1 MSSNR
6 TTPVYICVP
15 MMRAI
20 LPPLLGVVLL
30 TAVCPIAA
38 AQDSLRVTLLGQVF
52 AEETGKPLAGAHVFI
67 AETRYGSA
75 TDAYG
80 IYRID
85 GVPLGLGD
93 LVVSMPGYAPQT
105 VTVHITEQAEY
116 RYNVKLTKT
125 DDPKQAWATWA
136 QGLAALAD
144 AEQLDVRQAD
154 AFVHSVFQDEDEGRY
169 EQAAA
174 VYLALLERLDTAPSK
189 EEQKIIARQ
198 VAQVEFLLPDDVRAE
213 VIEVGYLR
221 GQGTLRFKEG
231 AGAKLARWWRA
242 KDPLLTTSRNERLE
256 THLQR
261 VAYASRR
268 YSHRQ
273 SPRGFDDRGQIYVRL
288 GPPTFHQRL
297 STGGHITQALLEISG
312 PMPPDAEIWTYP
324 HLDLN
329 TYYLFILRDGRY
341 QISEVHDLIPA
352 VLRRGLSDT
361 PRGNQRAQILI
372 SFLHGAYRQMLPLHP
387 DFADLFDEIDLYRD
401 GVGDYAR
408 VKPVSFARTQVA
420 QTRFQDFKTTELRRQ
435 LTPLDHAPLFGEA
448 GRLPIEVR
456 YARFLNDDGA
466 TRTEIYAGH
475 LPVPEAE
482 RTPAEKRA
490 GPILGYRIESTLVL
504 WDEDYRERIR
514 RQSRYTI
521 PASGQTL
528 QTLVLQGDTATY
540 HVTAQWDAS
549 AAGTPST
556 APRLRTGV
564 FRAEGLHPLN
574 DDAATLEM
582 SDLKPVF
589 ASAETDVIRQTGA
602 DDRLDLTP
610 YPFTTFVPDA
620 APSLYFEIYHL
631 TFGAD
636 DQTHYTIEYEVVRR
650 TARLLG
656 LLGTKEERTLA
667 RTSYTGRSRTVR
679 EFITVDLSQWEQGG
693 ESLSIIIRITDDTTG
708 RQVERHID
716 FSL

>member
-1 MSSNR
+1 
-6 TTPVYICVP
+6 

-30 TAVCPIAA
+30 TTVCPIAA
-38 AQDSLRVTLLGQVF
+38 AQDSLRTTLLGQVF
-52 AEETGKPLAGAHVFI
+52 AEETGSPLAGAHVFI
-67 AETRYGSA
+67 ADTRYGSA

-80 IYRID
+80 TYRID

-93 LVVSMPGYAPQT
+93 LIVSMPGYAPQT
-105 VTVHITEQAEY
+105 VTFHITEQAEY

-154 AFVHSVFQDEDEGRY
+154 AFVRSVFQDEDEGRY

-189 EEQKIIARQ
+189 QERKIIARQ

-213 VIEVGYLR
+213 VIEAGYMR
-221 GQGTLRFKEG
+221 GQDTLGIKKG

-242 KDPLLTTSRNERLE
+242 KDPQLTTSRNERLE

-261 VAYASRR
+261 VVYAERTYR
-268 YSHRQ
+268 HRQ
-273 SPRGFDDRGQIYVRL
+273 SLRGFDDRGQIYVRL
-288 GPPTFHQRL
+288 GPPTFHQRFA
-297 STGGHITQALLEISG
+297 TDGKMTQALLEISG
-312 PMPPDAEIWTYP
+312 PMPPDAEMWTYP

-341 QISEVHDLIPA
+341 QISEVYDLIPA
-352 VLRRGLSDT
+352 ILRRGLSDT
-361 PRGNQRAQILI
+361 VRGNKIAQILI
-372 SFLHGAYRQMLPLHP
+372 TFLHGAYRQMLPLHP
-387 DFADLFDEIDLYRD
+387 DYADLFDEIDMYRD
-401 GVGDYAR
+401 GAGHNAR
-408 VKPVSFARTQVA
+408 VKPASFARTQVA
-420 QTRFQDFKTTELRRQ
+420 QTRFQDHQTNELRRQ

-448 GRLPIEVR
+448 ERLPIEVR

-475 LPVPEAE
+475 LPVPEAQCT
-482 RTPAEKRA
+482 RAEKRA
-490 GPILGYRIESTLVL
+490 SPLLGYRIESTLVL
-504 WDEDYRERIR
+504 WDEDYRERTR
-514 RQSRYTI
+514 RQSQYTI
-521 PASGQTL
+521 PVSGQTL
-528 QTLVLQGDTATY
+528 QTLVLRAYTATY
-540 HVTAQWDAS
+540 HITAQWEAY
-549 AAGTPST
+549 AAAPPT
-556 APRLRTGV
+556 APPLRAGV
-564 FRAEGLHPLN
+564 FQAEGLHPLN
-574 DDAATLEM
+574 NDAATLEM

-589 ASAETDVIRQTGA
+589 ASAETDVILETGA
-602 DDRLDLTP
+602 DDRLDLPP
-610 YPFTTFVPDA
+610 YPFATFVSDA

-656 LLGTKEERTLA
+656 LLGTKEERTVA
-667 RTSYTGRSRTVR
+667 RTSYTGRSRTER

-708 RQVERHID
+708 RQVERHVD